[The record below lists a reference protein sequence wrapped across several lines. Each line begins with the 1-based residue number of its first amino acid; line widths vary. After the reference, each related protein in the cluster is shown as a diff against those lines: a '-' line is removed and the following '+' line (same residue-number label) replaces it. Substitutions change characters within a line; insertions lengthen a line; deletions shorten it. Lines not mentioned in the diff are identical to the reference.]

1 MTLSQAS
8 RGQSLL
14 ASLFADATN
23 GARHDKATIEAC
35 EKAAE
40 QGLPTAQLAVAQ
52 LYAARRAGPKDL
64 VQAYMWFL
72 IAGEQ
77 ITQAKNHL
85 NQSMT
90 MEQLLEA
97 EQRAAEWMR
106 KNKKIP
112 PSSIENPPN
121 ASTA

>member
-1 MTLSQAS
+1 MP
-8 RGQSLL
+8 
-14 ASLFADATN
+14 
-23 GARHDKATIEAC
+23 
-35 EKAAE
+35 AA
-40 QGLPTAQLAVAQ
+40 
-52 LYAARRAGPKDL
+52 K
-64 VQAYMWFL
+64 VQTVMHAYMGFL

-77 ITQAKNHL
+77 ITQAKNHV

-106 KNKKIP
+106 KSRKMP